1 VEGRFD
7 GRVSDGESDLR
18 DIGNYRRVVGTAFLS
33 QSNSVCSSL
42 LFFIEES
49 KIIRRC
55 VVSSPSILHIL
66 TKILNIPEIDHPT
79 QPKGACSLSLKTPS
93 TQ

>member
-1 VEGRFD
+1 MGGFQT
-7 GRVSDGESDLR
+7 VSLTSETSETIAVWR
-18 DIGNYRRVVGTAFLS
+18 DSIFVSV
-33 QSNSVCSSL
+33 NSVCSSL

>member
-1 VEGRFD
+1 MGGFQT
-7 GRVSDGESDLR
+7 VSLTSETSETIAVWR
-18 DIGNYRRVVGTAFLS
+18 DSIFVSV
-33 QSNSVCSSL
+33 NSVCSSL

-79 QPKGACSLSLKTPS
+79 QPKGACSLS
-93 TQ
+93 